1 MALLSAADQQALRDA
16 FAAMTRPV
24 TILFFTQA
32 IGCETCDETKQILRE
47 ITEVTAQVTVEEVNL
62 VLEGERAASYG
73 IDRAP
78 GLVLLA
84 GDEKADTR
92 IRMLGAPAGYD
103 FMSLVDAILLVS
115 GGEPA
120 APLGRNRGATG
131 WRDRADH
138 RPGVRHADLT
148 ALSAGRGPRKPDG
161 VRQRADHVGHR
172 AGSEFYDLARKYR
185 VSGVPKT
192 VGSNGAE
199 ILGALPEAQFVE
211 ELLGSDARRGDDR
224 R

>member
-1 MALLSAADQQALRDA
+1 MALLSAVDQQALRDA

-32 IGCETCDETKQILRE
+32 IGCETCDETKQILHE
-47 ITEVTAQVTVEEVNL
+47 IAEVTDQVTIEEVNL

-92 IRMLGAPAGYD
+92 IRMLGAPSGYD

-115 GGEPA
+115 GASPVRLSPA
-120 APLGRNRGATG
+120 T
-131 WRDRADH
+131 
-138 RPGVRHADLT
+138 
-148 ALSAGRGPRKPDG
+148 
-161 VRQRADHVGHR
+161 
-172 AGSEFYDLARKYR
+172 
-185 VSGVPKT
+185 
-192 VGSNGAE
+192 
-199 ILGALPEAQFVE
+199 
-211 ELLGSDARRGDDR
+211 DDR
-224 R
+224 LAGVTDPFTIQVFVTPT

>member
-1 MALLSAADQQALRDA
+1 MALLTAADQQALRDA
-16 FAAMTRPV
+16 FGAMTRRV

-32 IGCETCDETKQILRE
+32 IGCETCGETRQILNE
-47 ITEVTAQVTVEEVNL
+47 LTEVTTQVTIEEVNL

-115 GGEPA
+115 GGSPQ
-120 APLGRNRGATG
+120 R
-131 WRDRADH
+131 
-138 RPGVRHADLT
+138 
-148 ALSAGRGPRKPDG
+148 LSAATEARLAG
-161 VRQRADHVGHR
+161 V
-172 AGSEFYDLARKYR
+172 SEPIS
-185 VSGVPKT
+185 VQV
-192 VGSNGAE
+192 
-199 ILGALPEAQFVE
+199 FVTPT
-211 ELLGSDARRGDDR
+211 
-224 R
+224 

>member
-1 MALLSAADQQALRDA
+1 MALLTAADQQALRDA
-16 FAAMTRPV
+16 FGAMTRPV

-32 IGCETCDETKQILRE
+32 IGCETCGETRQILNE
-47 ITEVTAQVTVEEVNL
+47 LTEVTTQVTIEEVNL

-115 GGEPA
+115 GGSPQ
-120 APLGRNRGATG
+120 R
-131 WRDRADH
+131 
-138 RPGVRHADLT
+138 
-148 ALSAGRGPRKPDG
+148 LSAATEARLAG
-161 VRQRADHVGHR
+161 V
-172 AGSEFYDLARKYR
+172 SEPIS
-185 VSGVPKT
+185 VQV
-192 VGSNGAE
+192 
-199 ILGALPEAQFVE
+199 FVTPT
-211 ELLGSDARRGDDR
+211 
-224 R
+224 

>member
-1 MALLSAADQQALRDA
+1 MALLSTADQQALRDA
-16 FAAMTRPV
+16 FGAMTRPV

-32 IGCETCDETKQILRE
+32 IGCETCPETRQILNE
-47 ITEVTAQVTVEEVNL
+47 LTEVTTQVTIEEVNL

-115 GGEPA
+115 GGSPQ
-120 APLGRNRGATG
+120 R
-131 WRDRADH
+131 
-138 RPGVRHADLT
+138 
-148 ALSAGRGPRKPDG
+148 LSAATEARLAG
-161 VRQRADHVGHR
+161 VT
-172 AGSEFYDLARKYR
+172 E
-185 VSGVPKT
+185 PIT
-192 VGSNGAE
+192 V
-199 ILGALPEAQFVE
+199 QVFVTPT
-211 ELLGSDARRGDDR
+211 
-224 R
+224 

>member
-32 IGCETCDETKQILRE
+32 IGCETCAETRQILNE
-47 ITEVTAQVTVEEVNL
+47 LTEVTTQVTIEEVNL

-78 GLVLLA
+78 GLVLLT

-103 FMSLVDAILLVS
+103 FMSLVDAILLV
-115 GGEPA
+115 A
-120 APLGRNRGATG
+120 GASPQ
-131 WRDRADH
+131 R
-138 RPGVRHADLT
+138 
-148 ALSAGRGPRKPDG
+148 LSAATEARLAG
-161 VRQRADHVGHR
+161 VTERISVQV
-172 AGSEFYDLARKYR
+172 
-185 VSGVPKT
+185 
-192 VGSNGAE
+192 
-199 ILGALPEAQFVE
+199 FVTPT
-211 ELLGSDARRGDDR
+211 
-224 R
+224 

>member
-1 MALLSAADQQALRDA
+1 MALLSVADQQALRDA
-16 FAAMTRPV
+16 FGAMTRPV

-32 IGCETCDETKQILRE
+32 IGCETCEETKQILHE
-47 ITEVTAQVTVEEVNL
+47 ITEVTGQVTIEEVNL

-115 GGEPA
+115 DGSPQRLSSATEARLA
-120 APLGRNRGATG
+120 AVKDPII
-131 WRDRADH
+131 
-138 RPGVRHADLT
+138 VQ
-148 ALSAGRGPRKPDG
+148 
-161 VRQRADHVGHR
+161 V
-172 AGSEFYDLARKYR
+172 
-185 VSGVPKT
+185 
-192 VGSNGAE
+192 
-199 ILGALPEAQFVE
+199 FVTPT
-211 ELLGSDARRGDDR
+211 
-224 R
+224 